1 MHSLVLGQTGAGK
14 STLLKRLITRYR
26 QSGIAV
32 LAFTTVPGDFEG
44 YASEVFYDVGPF
56 LERVFATQ
64 RCAIIVDEAGEV
76 TNQSRIRE
84 TAPLATRS
92 RHLGHVVHFSA
103 QRASGLVGPLVRD
116 QCSRLYLF
124 RVGEQDAS
132 DLAKDWGGRKARAA
146 FDEVADFEE
155 GEYLFVQRFPPRLE
169 RRKLDLAA
177 IYNRR

>member
-14 STLLKRLITRYR
+14 STLLKQLITRYR
-26 QSGIAV
+26 QSGIGV

-44 YASEVFYDVGPF
+44 YASEVFYDVEPF
-56 LERVFATQ
+56 LARVFATQ

-116 QCSRLYLF
+116 QCTRLYLF
-124 RVGEQDAS
+124 RVGEGDAI
-132 DLAKDWGGRKARAA
+132 DLARDWGGRKTRAL
-146 FDEVADFEE
+146 FDQVPDFGA
-155 GEYLFVQRFPPRLE
+155 GEYLYVQRFPPKLE
-169 RRKLDLAA
+169 HRQLDLGS
-177 IYNRR
+177 YYGK